1 MNKSFILALCL
12 DRFVG
17 LNVRID
23 LNKLII
29 NIFEAINLLD
39 TFNGVEELTELIDF
53 VDAVLG

>member
-1 MNKSFILALCL
+1 MNESFILALCL

-17 LNVRID
+17 LNVRVD

-29 NIFEAINLLD
+29 NIFEAMHFLN
-39 TFNGVEELTELIDF
+39 TFDSVEELTELIDF